1 MARPAGLVLAERL
14 GWLAAAGV
22 HGRQCRPSLGL
33 CEVRIQKHVVPGLC
47 LCLCQEQLRWWHH
60 RLALR
65 ARPPGPY
72 LGAEHRVQ
80 CRGLCLVA
88 RDPTERGEHVL
99 EEELSL
105 HAQAV
110 WAVELLDKLQGF
122 LGRGHADQPGEQPQ
136 VVSVGLLASMSRV
149 TRDRLKVPS
158 RLRRPQPQP

>member
-1 MARPAGLVLAERL
+1 MLVPTSAHENARRTGCV
-14 GWLAAAGV
+14 
-22 HGRQCRPSLGL
+22 
-33 CEVRIQKHVVPGLC
+33 
-47 LCLCQEQLRWWHH
+47 CLCQEQLRWWHH

-99 EEELSL
+99 EEQLSL

-110 WAVELLDKLQGF
+110 WAVELLDKLQGSRSATAAQAPPTATVMRF
-122 LGRGHADQPGEQPQ
+122 RILDNCSAVIREA
-136 VVSVGLLASMSRV
+136 VGLTRRSDTLV
-149 TRDRLKVPS
+149 T
-158 RLRRPQPQP
+158 